1 MPFPFLRAHAWCA
14 CLTYGVLCIAATADA
29 QTSES
34 PSGELTLAR
43 AIAAAMAGNPELRA
57 GEFVLRAAEG
67 RVKQAGLRPNPELEL
82 EFENFAGTG
91 EAGGTDL
98 LETTLSLSQV
108 IELGGKRGRRKQVAH
123 SGYETLTIERQ
134 IRQLDVLAEVSR
146 RYLKVVLAQERLALS
161 QTALDLAE
169 ETHSETAQRV
179 KAARSPRAEQ
189 SRAAIA
195 RERSRLDRERA
206 RQALASAR
214 RQLAAMWG
222 ADQARFTTAVADLYA
237 LPTVDDFDSL
247 ASRMAQSPDFLSYA
261 SERRLREAE
270 LQLAQ
275 ARARPSPKLSAGV
288 RRLSASNDTAL
299 VAGVSFPLP
308 LFDRKQGQRI
318 ESRSRIAQN
327 EAEHSAALV
336 KARATLFALHGE
348 LSVAR
353 VEVEVLR
360 GEVLPQAERALD
372 QIRTGFERGRF
383 SYLELSGA
391 QQDLIDTL
399 RASIEAAG
407 TVHRLDTEIERLTGK
422 PLAAATR

>member
-1 MPFPFLRAHAWCA
+1 
-14 CLTYGVLCIAATADA
+14 V
-29 QTSES
+29 
-34 PSGELTLAR
+34 
-43 AIAAAMAGNPELRA
+43 
-57 GEFVLRAAEG
+57 
-67 RVKQAGLRPNPELEL
+67 
-82 EFENFAGTG
+82 EFENFAGSG
-91 EAGGTDL
+91 ETSGTDV

-108 IELGGKRGRRKQVAH
+108 IELGGKRKRRQQVASYGH
-123 SGYETLTIERQ
+123 EILTVQRRIH
-134 IRQLDVLAEVSR
+134 QLDVLAEVTS
-146 RYLKVVLAQERLALS
+146 RYLKVVLAQEHLALS

-195 RERSRLDRERA
+195 RARSRLDRERA
-206 RQALASAR
+206 RQALESAR
-214 RQLAAMWG
+214 QQLAAMWG
-222 ADQARFTTAVADLYA
+222 ADQTHFTRAVADLYA
-237 LPTVDDFDSL
+237 LPAVDDFDSL
-247 ASRMAQSPDFLSYA
+247 ASRMAESPDFLSYA

-275 ARARPSPKLSAGV
+275 ARARPSLKLTAGV
-288 RRLSASNDTAL
+288 RRLGESNDTAL
-299 VAGVSFPLP
+299 VAGVSLPFP
-308 LFDRKQGQRI
+308 LFDRRQGQRV
-318 ESRSRIAQN
+318 ESRARIAQN
-327 EAEHSAALV
+327 EAERSAALV

-372 QIRTGFERGRF
+372 QIRAGFERGRF

-399 RASIEAAG
+399 RAAIEAAG
-407 TVHRLDTEIERLTGK
+407 TVHRLHTEIERLTGS